1 MLSSLLPMV
10 PAVGT
15 VPDSKSGELGNSYWP
30 DLNFAV
36 AYFEL
41 CTLVHRQAEDRH
53 VRPTAG
59 DLQILAD
66 DFMEYRGVEYSIVQL
81 LERSGWRWE
90 VNFGD
95 GKTSSGNTPVSRT
108 SAAKLAEA
116 EIDRFLKN
124 RQQ

>member
-1 MLSSLLPMV
+1 M
-10 PAVGT
+10 
-15 VPDSKSGELGNSYWP
+15 
-30 DLNFAV
+30 
-36 AYFEL
+36 
-41 CTLVHRQAEDRH
+41 
-53 VRPTAG
+53 
-59 DLQILAD
+59 AD

-95 GKTSSGNTPVSRT
+95 GKTRSGNTPVSRT